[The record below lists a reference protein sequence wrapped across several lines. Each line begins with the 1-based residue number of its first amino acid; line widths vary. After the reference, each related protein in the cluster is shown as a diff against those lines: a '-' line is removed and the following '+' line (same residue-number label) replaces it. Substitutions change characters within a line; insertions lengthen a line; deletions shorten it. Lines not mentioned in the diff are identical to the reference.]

1 MHGRRA
7 AVRPGPDLQGA
18 RRRGASVRWAQG
30 AVAAGLVVGVGA
42 FALLAPSGA
51 DIAATAAQQQ
61 RERAAAA
68 QEAAALVAHR
78 ERAVEIASTVAAQ
91 AAAARETALASAV
104 PADQV
109 EPLDAAV
116 AELTSLIA
124 TAAAATADPLVGLLT
139 TGGGPTPG
147 PAPTGTTS
155 DAAVAGSVATDAP
168 GSGGS
173 VDPTDPAALL
183 AGPAADAPLA
193 PDRRGDGSDPA
204 AVDLAVDDPATDATG
219 DGSEQPTSGAQEP
232 APTAPAPTTTATTD
246 PSAAAT
252 PAPSPSATGTTS
264 DDGLVVPVTD
274 GPEDTTTAELR
285 AAVARVNELTAQV
298 TAATQTAAEA
308 AAAEA
313 AAQQEA
319 QRVAAEQE
327 ALREAQR
334 TSLDSYANGKV
345 PASALCT
352 LTFATDQE
360 LRCDAAE
367 ALEDLAASY
376 RTEFGT
382 DLVISDSYRSYAEQV
397 ACRRAKGS
405 LCATPGTS
413 NHGRGTAVDLG
424 GSAQS
429 FGTDAH
435 DWLLAHAEDYGWTLP
450 TWARITGS
458 KPEAWHWEYVG

>member
-7 AVRPGPDLQGA
+7 AVRPGPDVPAA
-18 RRRGASVRWAQG
+18 RRRGASVRWAQS

-51 DIAATAAQQQ
+51 DIAATAAQDQ
-61 RERAAAA
+61 RERVAAA

-91 AAAARETALASAV
+91 AAAARDSALASAL

-139 TGGGPTPG
+139 TAAGPTPAPVAAASG
-147 PAPTGTTS
+147 PAATG
-155 DAAVAGSVATDAP
+155 AATVAPGAGST
-168 GSGGS
+168 
-173 VDPTDPAALL
+173 TDPAALL
-183 AGPAADAPLA
+183 ADPAAGAPLV
-193 PDRRGDGSDPA
+193 PDSPADATAADGSDP
-204 AVDLAVDDPATDATG
+204 AVDDPATDAAG

-232 APTAPAPTTTATTD
+232 TPTASDPTTPTTAD
-246 PSAAAT
+246 PSAAAA
-252 PAPSPSATGTTS
+252 PSPSPSATGTTA
-264 DDGLVVPVTD
+264 DDGLVVPTTD

-285 AAVARVNELTAQV
+285 VAVARVNELTAAV

-308 AAAEA
+308 AA

-327 ALREAQR
+327 ALKEAQR

-352 LTFATDQE
+352 LTFASDQE

-367 ALEDLAASY
+367 ALEGLAAAY
-376 RTEFGT
+376 RAEFGT

-424 GSAQS
+424 GTAQS

-435 DWLLAHAEDYGWTLP
+435 DWLLAHAEEYGWTLP
-450 TWARITGS
+450 TWARINGS
-458 KPEAWHWEYVG
+458 KPEAWHWEYTG